1 MTLGSASPSQ
11 TGHGQD
17 FGHWLEQQ
25 NYPSL
30 IKGQERSLGGQVASE
45 NPRLCLQGG
54 VNVLSPQPHRF
65 HGCRTLRALS
75 TLHGHRGLSLCSS
88 LCKTH

>member
-11 TGHGQD
+11 TGHDQD

-54 VNVLSPQPHRF
+54 MNVLSPQPHRF
-65 HGCRTLRALS
+65 HGCRTLWALS
-75 TLHGHRGLSLCSS
+75 TLHGHRGLSLRSS